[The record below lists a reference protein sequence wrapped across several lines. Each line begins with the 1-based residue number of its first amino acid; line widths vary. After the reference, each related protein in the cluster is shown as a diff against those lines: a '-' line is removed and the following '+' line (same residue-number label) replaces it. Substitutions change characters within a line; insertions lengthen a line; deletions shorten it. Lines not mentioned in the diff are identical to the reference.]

1 MREDL
6 LLAQLRTTLHSD
18 VAEFQVSAEG
28 AAARRAVRRLREVAE
43 HSPGFLA
50 LLVEPWLN
58 NADADVADT
67 MLHCAR
73 VHLYARVLDDALDEN
88 LPHDRQHLLR
98 AQPLL
103 WRATYALGCRYPDL
117 LEASFALMTDTVC
130 AVSLDDRDPS
140 PIHWG
145 AKNHHLLL
153 APLLLSGSDA
163 VYQAVRPGLSNMIAV
178 SQALD
183 EVGQGAIYKSEL
195 ASAMLVCLPDWLN
208 VDSLHTLQR
217 HGWHAAA
224 QRLLRDGRLLLQK
237 LEQQVTI

>member
-1 MREDL
+1 MREDP
-6 LLAQLRTTLHSD
+6 LLAQLRSALHAD
-18 VAEFQVSAEG
+18 VAEFQLPAEG
-28 AAARRAVRRLREVAE
+28 AGAGRAVRRLRDVAE

-58 NADADVADT
+58 TADADVAET

-88 LPHDRQHLLR
+88 LPHDRQHLLG

-117 LEASFALMTDTVC
+117 LEASLALIADTVR
-130 AVSLDDRDPS
+130 AVSLDDRSPA

-153 APLLLSGSDA
+153 GPLLLSGADA

-178 SQALD
+178 SQALN
-183 EVGQGAIYKSEL
+183 EVGQGAICQGKL
-195 ASAMLVCLPDWLN
+195 ASAILASLPDWLN
-208 VDSLHTLQR
+208 EHSLQALHR
-217 HGWHAAA
+217 HGWQAAA
-224 QRLLRDGRLLLQK
+224 QRLLRDGRILMQK
-237 LEQQVTI
+237 LEQQVLE